1 MSTLTPHQRKALD
14 YKKHISL
21 TANAGS
27 GKTFVLSK
35 RYLEIALNENLP
47 LRNIAA
53 ITFTDKAA
61 GELYQKIAREIED
74 RLRTAKEKSEK
85 EKLELIRRQLVSANI
100 STIHSF
106 CIDILREHPVEA
118 DIDANFTPIDEIYAD
133 ELIELCVEEVI
144 KSSLEN
150 PTEQADLKKL
160 IRIFSSKHI
169 FARELASALKHRRS
183 ILIIEKSIY
192 DKHVEQIAKEFYEK
206 FLSYCSSLVEENIP
220 SFLDAVKKINQAVLK
235 KNSNNA
241 KAFQIKNV
249 LSKLSKAKSI
259 EEKLSLVSE
268 IKTNM
273 LTKAGTIAIREYL
286 SNDVRENLE
295 KECLAVEIFLDK
307 ISYFVIPEN
316 HSEIE
321 LELAYFGKIFIN
333 FFNKSLNLYSEKKK
347 QEGYLDYEDILLF
360 TQNILENED
369 VRKSLSEKFKY
380 IMIDEYQDT
389 NELQYNIFLPIL
401 DYLKCGN
408 LFVVGDEKQS
418 IYMFRDAELEVFNKT
433 KSEIIHHAG
442 KGSLLTL
449 PDSFRMAPNICVF
462 VNSLFRKLF
471 ENPNPLF
478 NEVEHSDIVCAR
490 NDDILGRVEI
500 LLNETS
506 DKENE
511 EAAEADLVAKKI
523 LQLVNS
529 NSQEEKAAWGQIAI
543 LCRKRKS
550 FIELEKAF
558 TREKIPYSIIGGKGF
573 YQRQSI
579 YDIYNYFSFLLDQ
592 NNDTALVGILRSPF
606 FNISDTEIYEIS
618 LHNDTTLWNKLKSIA
633 ESKPELR
640 RIVDLLEMNIELVT
654 KTEISVLLRK
664 ILTETGYLSVISSK
678 PNSAQ
683 EEANLNKLISLTINF
698 FTEGFRTLYDYVDY
712 LSEAINEIEDESQA
726 AFSEEDNS
734 VKIMTIHQAKGLE
747 FPVVFLYRC
756 GETTQRSFVKSKSV
770 TVNKEFGL
778 LTRVPLNENYFS
790 EFETAPIVN
799 VFNYIINRKDS
810 AELKRLFYVAVTRAI
825 NQLYISASLNSDHSP
840 KSFSFLKL
848 LYEGLCI
855 DFASANYK
863 LVSPLKFLKKNNGDF
878 INEEKKLE
886 IDIPITKSLE
896 KAESVIEN
904 FDYYPQVKS
913 YLTKPIADSPFG
925 EIISATKLSTYNQCP
940 LKYKLIYH
948 FGFLSL
954 MNEKRDWLKDSRQ
967 VLFDFNSR
975 EEVSLS
981 SYGEEEKSV
990 SDSEYSQIKGT
1001 IIHRLLSE
1009 AVPLDII
1016 PQKID
1021 FYLNSIFS
1029 KAQISE
1035 FPVDNLKLEV
1045 SRELKNYFQSDIY
1058 FQLTKAENYRN
1069 EFEIYCQ
1076 HKNYYLYGI
1085 VDKLIIEK
1093 NKLIIID
1100 YKTDK
1105 VKPEELPAKAEQYL
1119 SQLKFYAF
1127 IASKLFKI
1135 SEIDIKIIFILHPDK
1150 VSTMK
1155 LKPED
1160 LIQIQKD
1167 IEEMMENV
1175 RKNSF
1180 SKNLSHCG
1188 FCNFAVE
1195 SKCIVA

>member
-14 YKKHISL
+14 YKRHISL

-35 RYLEIALNENLP
+35 RYLEIALNEYLQ

-61 GELYQKIAREIED
+61 GELYQKIAREIEE
-74 RLRTAKEKSEK
+74 RLKAAKDKSEK

-118 DIDANFTPIDEIYAD
+118 EIDANFIPIDEIYSD

-150 PTEQADLKKL
+150 PAEQADLKKL

-169 FARELASALKHRRS
+169 FARELASALKHRRN
-183 ILIIEKSIY
+183 ILIIKENIYEK
-192 DKHVEQIAKEFYEK
+192 DVGEIANEFYEK
-206 FLSYCSSLVEENIP
+206 FLSYCSSLVEERIP
-220 SFLDAVKKINQAVLK
+220 SFLDAAKKINQAVLEK
-235 KNSNNA
+235 KSSND
-241 KAFQIKNV
+241 KALQIED
-249 LSKLSKAKSI
+249 LLLKLSKARSI
-259 EEKLSLVSE
+259 EQKLSLLSE
-268 IKTNM
+268 IRIKM
-273 LTKAGTIAIREYL
+273 LTQKGTIAVKGYL
-286 SNDVRENLE
+286 SSEERENL
-295 KECLAVEIFLDK
+295 KTECLAVESFSEEIA
-307 ISYFVIPEN
+307 YFVIPEN

-321 LELAYFGKIFIN
+321 LELAKFGKIFIY
-333 FFNKSLNLYSEKKK
+333 FFNKCLNLYSDKKK
-347 QEGYLDYEDILLF
+347 QEGYLDYEDILLL

-389 NELQYNIFLPIL
+389 NELQYSIFLPIL
-401 DYLKCGN
+401 DHLKCGN
-408 LFVVGDEKQS
+408 LFIVGDEKQS
-418 IYMFRDAELEVFNKT
+418 IYMFRDAELEVFNRT
-433 KSEIIHHAG
+433 KSEITNYAG
-442 KGSLLTL
+442 FDSLLTL

-471 ENPNPLF
+471 ENPNLLF
-478 NEVEHSDIVCAR
+478 NEVEHSDIICAR
-490 NDDILGRVEI
+490 NDNIFGRVEI

-511 EAAEADLVAKKI
+511 EAAEADLVARKI
-523 LQLVNS
+523 LHLVSS
-529 NSQEEKAAWGQIAI
+529 NSQEEKTTWGQIAL

-550 FIELEKAF
+550 FIALEKAF
-558 TREKIPYSIIGGKGF
+558 TRERIPYSIIGGKGF

-618 LHNDTTLWNKLKSIA
+618 LHSDSTFWNKVKSIA
-633 ESKPELR
+633 EDKPEIR
-640 RIVDLLEMNIELVT
+640 RIVNLLETNIELVT
-654 KTEISVLLRK
+654 KTEVSVLLRK

-698 FTEGFRTLYDYVDY
+698 FSEGFRTLYDYVDY
-712 LSEAINEIEDESQA
+712 LRKAINEIEDESQA

-756 GETTQRSFVKSKSV
+756 GESTQRSFVKSKSV
-770 TVNKEFGL
+770 TFSKEFGL
-778 LTRVPLNENYFS
+778 LTRVPINENYFS
-790 EFETAPIVN
+790 EFESAPVVN
-799 VFNYIINRKDS
+799 VYNFIINRKET

-825 NQLYISASLNSDHSP
+825 NQLYISASLNSDLSP

-848 LYEGLCI
+848 LQKGLDI
-855 DFASANYK
+855 DFASTNFK
-863 LVSPLKFLKKNNGDF
+863 LISPLKFLKKINGDF
-878 INEEKKLE
+878 INEEKKFE
-886 IDIPITKSLE
+886 IDIPFTKSLE
-896 KAESVIEN
+896 KIESTIEN
-904 FDYYPQVKS
+904 LDSYPQIKS
-913 YLTKPIADSPFG
+913 YLTQAIDDSPFG

-940 LKYKLIYH
+940 LKYKLIYQL
-948 FGFLSL
+948 GFLSL
-954 MNEKRDWLKDSRQ
+954 MNERRNWQKDSRQ
-967 VLFDFNSR
+967 VLYDFNSL

-981 SYGEEEKSV
+981 SFGEEEKSV

-1009 AVPLDII
+1009 EVALDII

-1021 FYLNSIFS
+1021 FYLNSIFNN
-1029 KAQISE
+1029 AQILE
-1035 FPVDNLKLEV
+1035 FPAENLKLEI
-1045 SRELKNYFQSDIY
+1045 SSELKNYFQSDIHIN
-1058 FQLTKAENYRN
+1058 LLKAENYKN
-1069 EFEIYCQ
+1069 EFEIYYQ
-1076 HKNYYLYGI
+1076 HKDYYLYGI
-1085 VDKLIIEK
+1085 IDKLIIAK
-1093 NKLIIID
+1093 NKLVIVD

-1105 VKPEELPAKAEQYL
+1105 AKLDELQMKAEEYF

-1127 IASKLFKI
+1127 IASKLFNI
-1135 SEIDIKIIFILHPDK
+1135 SEIDLRIIFILHPYE
-1150 VSTMK
+1150 VSEIK
-1155 LKPED
+1155 LKSED
-1160 LIQIQKD
+1160 LIHIQKN
-1167 IEEMMENV
+1167 IEEMVKNV
-1175 RKNSF
+1175 RNNSF
-1180 SKNLSHCG
+1180 SKNLSHCQ

-1195 SKCIVA
+1195 NKCIVA